1 MSYGQI
7 LLVAALVFSG
17 LYYYH
22 TNELERQQKEHYN
35 QLEREHDARE
45 AAKYEREAERD
56 RQQLER
62 EKAEFK
68 ASEKAFAAQIE
79 RDYYRCF
86 RRLPPKSFLSMDNG
100 ERAKFLDTVY
110 PNALNNDE
118 RAVCDR

>member
-1 MSYGQI
+1 
-7 LLVAALVFSG
+7 LVFGG

-35 QLEREHDARE
+35 QLERERQARD
-45 AAKYEREAERD
+45 ERAAERG

-62 EKAEFK
+62 AKAELK
-68 ASEKAFAAQIE
+68 ASEEAFAAQIE

-86 RRLPPKSFLSMDNG
+86 HRLPPSYLSMGSD
-100 ERAKFLDTVY
+100 ERLKFLDTVY
-110 PNALNNDE
+110 PNVLNDE